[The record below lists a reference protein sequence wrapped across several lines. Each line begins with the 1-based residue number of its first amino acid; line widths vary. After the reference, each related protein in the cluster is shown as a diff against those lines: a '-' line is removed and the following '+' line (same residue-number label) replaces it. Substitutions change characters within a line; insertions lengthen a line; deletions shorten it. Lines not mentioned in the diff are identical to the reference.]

1 VWNPSKILR
10 VALGSVVA
18 IALVAGP
25 VDAKNHNANNGRGSG
40 NNNSSGNN
48 GSGNG
53 GSGTN
58 VTLSC
63 MIPRGKA
70 PTSGNASF
78 LVEFK
83 QGVTEE
89 AVNAA
94 LSVADNARGKNKG
107 NAKKFANTGV
117 GIISFS
123 GRGQADAR
131 KDMESLGSLIQRCED
146 DQQIDVAPQSVV
158 SATATQSP
166 ASSWGLDRTDQRAL
180 PLNNSYSYATTG
192 NGVDVYIVDTG
203 VLSTHTEFAGRIRS
217 GFAATGLTG
226 TEDCNGHGTH
236 VAGTAAGATYGIAPG
251 ATVIPVRVLDC
262 SGSGTMSGVI
272 AGIDWAIQDHT
283 TTPAV
288 LNMSLGGGLSGILDA
303 AVQRAVDDGITVVVA
318 AGNSTADAC
327 AYSPAAAPNAI
338 TVGSTTTTDTR
349 SSFSNFGDCVDVFA
363 PGSAIKSAWHTGAT
377 NTNTISGTSMASPH
391 VAGVAARILSANPT
405 FTPAQVAGVVRTTA
419 TSNVVLDSR
428 SANNLLVFA
437 DADATTVT
445 PPPTDGGGTT
455 PGDGTPLTAPETP
468 NTPIALAG
476 DRSVRVQWTN
486 NGDGGSTI
494 IGHSIRVFANGTLV
508 SELSVNAR
516 TDVTVSGLKVG
527 TTYTFRVAAINSVGR
542 SAFSALSNGATPV
555 RIVGNKTPKVRQ
567 VSAPDEQ
574 AGVARALKVSTNGT
588 RLTATWRYAK
598 QDLEH
603 NTNFVVIIRDEDGI
617 AARLVV
623 SDWQGVTI
631 AGLEPGRYS
640 VRVRAFNSLGAARA
654 TPPVQARI
662 R

>member
-1 VWNPSKILR
+1 MWNPSKILR
-10 VALGSVVA
+10 VALGTVVA
-18 IALVAGP
+18 VALIAGP
-25 VDAKNHNANNGRGSG
+25 VDAKNDKANNGRGSG
-40 NNNSSGNN
+40 NS
-48 GSGNG
+48 G
-53 GSGTN
+53 GSGSDGASSN
-58 VTLSC
+58 ASLNC
-63 MIPRGKA
+63 MTPARGKA

-78 LVEFK
+78 IVEFK
-83 QGVTEE
+83 QGVSVD

-94 LSVADNARGKNKG
+94 LNTAPNARGKNKG
-107 NAKKFANTGV
+107 NAKKLENTGI
-117 GIISFS
+117 GIVSFG
-123 GRGQADAR
+123 GRGQSDAR
-131 KDMESLGSLIQRCED
+131 NDMAVLGSLLQRCED

-158 SATATQSP
+158 SATATQS
-166 ASSWGLDRTDQRAL
+166 AASWGLDRTDQRAL
-180 PLNNSYSYATTG
+180 PLNGSYSYATTG
-192 NGVDVYIVDTG
+192 GGVDAYIVDTG
-203 VLSTHTEFAGRIRS
+203 VLSTHTEFTGRIRA

-236 VAGTAAGATYGIAPG
+236 VAGTVAGTTYGIAPG

-262 SGSGTMSGVI
+262 NGSGTLSGVI

-318 AGNSTADAC
+318 AGNSGATAQPDAC

-363 PGSAIKSAWHTGAT
+363 PGSAIKSAWHTGTTAT
-377 NTNTISGTSMASPH
+377 STISGTSMASPH

-405 FTPAQVAGVVRTTA
+405 FTPAQVAGVIRTTA
-419 TSNVVLDSR
+419 TTNVVLDSR

-455 PGDGTPLTAPETP
+455 PGDGTQTTAPEKP
-468 NTPIALAG
+468 NAPVALAG

-486 NGDGGSTI
+486 NDDGGSTI
-494 IGHSIRVFANGTLV
+494 IGHSVRVFANDVLV

-516 TDVTVSGLKVG
+516 TDITISGLKVG

-542 SAFSALSNGATPV
+542 SAFSALSNEASPV
-555 RIVGNKTPKVRQ
+555 RIVGKRTPKGRQ
-567 VSAPDEQ
+567 VSAPDEK
-574 AGVARALKVSTNGT
+574 AGVPRALKARVSGM
-588 RLTATWRYAK
+588 RLITTWRYAK
-598 QDLEH
+598 KDLDH
-603 NTNFVVIIRDEDGI
+603 NTNFVVTIRDENGV

-623 SDWQGVTI
+623 FDWQGVTI
-631 AGLEPGRYS
+631 AGLERGQYT

-654 TPPVQARI
+654 TRPLSVRI

>member
-1 VWNPSKILR
+1 MWNPSKILR

-58 VTLSC
+58 VALSC

-83 QGVTEE
+83 QGVTED

-338 TVGSTTTTDTR
+338 TVGSTTSTDTR

-363 PGSAIKSAWHTGAT
+363 PGSAIKSAWHTGTA

-623 SDWQGVTI
+623 SDWQGVII

-654 TPPVQARI
+654 TPPVQVRI